1 MIQITIPRYRSTA
14 FGHPPGIPRN
24 LAVLFSLIVV
34 SLTIATPSGRWTAD
48 AAGPPPPVL
57 PGASRLE
64 TADDLSA
71 AMVAGIDRM
80 ALRLIERSVST
91 RQPTREKVIAALG
104 MVDERLPCERFEF
117 VGDSDTPSLLFENDR
132 SRVDRI
138 RWPVFGDRD
147 GFAEVHGEG
156 IWIRPKH
163 SQPIARILYIPDAD
177 ITPESLVDSRLL
189 ASGCEIVIPALIDR
203 GTAFSKTDA
212 LGIRTNLS
220 HREWIH
226 RQSFLL
232 GRHLIGYELQKCLA
246 IVDRFESLPG
256 QTPLIV
262 AGVGEGG
269 MLSLYAAAIDPRID
283 GVYSA
288 GYFAP
293 RENVWQEPL
302 ERNVFGSLRDFGD
315 AELVT
320 LIAPRPVVLHHDGY
334 PRYSVPRVAAQNE
347 RSIAAPGRL
356 AAPDRQAFDREVAR
370 ARKLA
375 PESRILAVTEG
386 AVGEAV
392 AKQLLPEAVAD
403 VLLRSIR
410 DDNAAI
416 RLITDQRRTQRQ
428 VKELERFTQRLVVE
442 CEAERDA
449 EFWKPLP
456 LKSLA
461 DYRAY
466 VAKQRKRLW
475 DEVIGR
481 LPDPDRPIHAKSRLV
496 RTTEKVAIYEV
507 TLDVW
512 EDVFTWGWLC
522 VPRDREPGKRLPVVV
537 CQHGLEGLPS
547 DTVNDDPKSVEWG
560 YYKGFALRLAEEGMV
575 TFAPHHPYR
584 GQDAFRT
591 LQRKLNPLGLSL
603 FSVIIGQHQRILEW
617 LQEQPFVDGQRI
629 AFYGLSY
636 GGKSAMRIPAVL
648 TGYSMSICSGDFN
661 EWVKY
666 CVSTSLPIP
675 SYVHTGEY
683 EIWEWGLARR
693 FNYAE
698 LAALIAPRPFMV
710 ERGHDDGCGTDEMVN
725 YEYAK
730 VRRLYDKLGIG
741 DRTTIEHFD
750 GPHTINAVGTF
761 RFLEKFLAKSSLGD
775 QP

>member
-1 MIQITIPRYRSTA
+1 MARK
-14 FGHPPGIPRN
+14 
-24 LAVLFSLIVV
+24 LAILFPLIVV
-34 SLTIATPSGRWTAD
+34 SLTLATPTGGWTAH
-48 AAGPPPPVL
+48 AAGPPAPVL
-57 PGASRLE
+57 PGTDRLD

-80 ALRLIERSVST
+80 ALRLIDRSVST

-104 MVDERLPCERFEF
+104 MVDQRLPCERFELI
-117 VGDSDTPSLLFENDR
+117 GDSDSPSLLFENDR

-156 IWIRPKH
+156 IWIRPK
-163 SQPIARILYIPDAD
+163 SAQPIARILYIPDAD
-177 ITPESLVDSRLL
+177 IAPEALVDSRLL
-189 ASGCEIVIPALIDR
+189 ASGCEIIIPALIDR
-203 GTAFSKTDA
+203 ATAFSKTDA

-334 PRYSVPRVAAQNE
+334 PRYSVPRVAAPNE

-375 PESRILAVTEG
+375 PTSRILAVTEG
-386 AVGEAV
+386 PVGEAV

-410 DDNAAI
+410 DDGAAI
-416 RLITDQRRTQRQ
+416 RLIADPRRTQRQ
-428 VKELERFTQRLVVE
+428 VKELERFIQRLVVA

-461 DYRAY
+461 DYRDH

-512 EDVFTWGWLC
+512 EDVYTWGWLC

-547 DTVNDDPKSVEWG
+547 DTVNDDPTSVEWG
-560 YYKGFALRLAEEGMV
+560 YYKGFALRLAEGGMV

-693 FNYAE
+693 SNYAE

-761 RFLEKFLAKSSLGD
+761 RFLEKFLAQSSLGD